1 MCSINDDVIEGIIK
15 YSLAPYADQNNIELS
30 KLIDQLSDYH
40 YKSMIEKKP
49 KKLKIKTNTKRG
61 RPAGSTNKDKPK
73 PTPKLKSKKN
83 NDANGGSSEVA
94 VKRPRGRPKGSTNK
108 KHNDVDVGI

>member
-40 YKSMIEKKP
+40 YKSMIEKQP
-49 KKLKIKTNTKRG
+49 KKLKIKPNTKRG
-61 RPAGSTNKDKPK
+61 RPAGSKNKDKPK
-73 PTPKLKSKKN
+73 PKPKLKSKKN

>member
-40 YKSMIEKKP
+40 YKSMIEKQP
-49 KKLKIKTNTKRG
+49 KKLKIKPNTKRG

-73 PTPKLKSKKN
+73 PKLKSKKN

>member
-40 YKSMIEKKP
+40 YKSMIEKQP
-49 KKLKIKTNTKRG
+49 KKLKIKPNTKRG

-73 PTPKLKSKKN
+73 PKLKSKKN
-83 NDANGGSSEVA
+83 NDANGGSSDVA

>member
-40 YKSMIEKKP
+40 YKSMIEKQP
-49 KKLKIKTNTKRG
+49 KKLKIKPNTKRG
-61 RPAGSTNKDKPK
+61 RPAGSKNKDKPK
-73 PTPKLKSKKN
+73 PKPKLKSKKN
-83 NDANGGSSEVA
+83 NDANGGSSELA
-94 VKRPRGRPKGSTNK
+94 VKRPRGRPKGSTYK

>member
-40 YKSMIEKKP
+40 YKSMIEKQP
-49 KKLKIKTNTKRG
+49 KKLKIKPNTKRG
-61 RPAGSTNKDKPK
+61 RPSGSTNKDK
-73 PTPKLKSKKN
+73 PKLKSKKN
-83 NDANGGSSEVA
+83 NDVNGGSSEVA